1 MQNEDVIQHASSE
14 EISDW
19 YELLYFET
27 YEYIRSIKMIWR
39 KKSLKHD
46 LRVKECLC
54 QIADSS
60 IEMSD
65 LFKRALLKKLY

>member
-39 KKSLKHD
+39 KKEPKTWPESK
-46 LRVKECLC
+46 R
-54 QIADSS
+54 
-60 IEMSD
+60 MSMPNS
-65 LFKRALLKKLY
+65 RQ